1 MKNALF
7 GLLLLLLFVTVTAFI
22 LQTFGVLDDVWYTYI
37 STDRPPTEYPVP
49 DPKTTAEFLQ
59 MEYGKLLDERIGLDK
74 EREQVEIEK
83 RRLDET
89 IQKNAKNLA
98 NMQKIHTEIIQKEEE
113 LKKLNISIQKTESQ
127 IQTVKDTMTDSSAM
141 VTDDELLKIVNIYNK
156 MNAKKAATILSNMD
170 DAFLVRLFSLMKP
183 AVVGKILTE
192 FPAQRAAG
200 LSKRLK
206 G

>member
-1 MKNALF
+1 MRKALF
-7 GLLLLLLFVTVTAFI
+7 GVLMIVLFAAVVAFI
-22 LQTFGVLDDVWYTYI
+22 LQTFGVLDKVWYTYI
-37 STDRPPTEYPVP
+37 SSSKPKKEFPIP

-59 MEYGKLLDERIGLDK
+59 MEYGKLLDERTSLDK
-74 EREQVEIEK
+74 ERERVEIEK

-89 IQKNAKNLA
+89 IKKNAANLQQ
-98 NMQKIHTEIIQKEEE
+98 MQKIHGEILQKEEE
-113 LKKLNISIQKTESQ
+113 LKKLNISIQKTESE
-127 IQTVKDTMTDSSAM
+127 IQTVKNTMTDSVAM
-141 VTDDELLKIVNIYNK
+141 VSDEELLKIVNIYNK

-170 DAFLVRLFSLMKP
+170 DEFLVRLFQLMKP

-192 FPAQRAAG
+192 FPPQRAAG